1 MSETANAGLSAEVS
15 DERSGNAIAEQNN
28 DYAQQG
34 AGITEI
40 ADAPLS
46 LQQRLLATLFTSQ
59 SIFNAATTVSFTV
72 LPIAAVALTNNEA
85 VAGLPST
92 VTLIARTAVALPIGW
107 LMDRVGRRLGISF
120 GLAASVVGLGLSAFA
135 IMQGSFLLF
144 LAGAFINGLGRGT
157 GEQSRYAAADIV
169 PPARASNAIA
179 TVVFAGTVG
188 SVLGPFLNTPAQ
200 GMAERVGLDALS
212 GPYFLAAA
220 LTAIA
225 LVITFTM
232 LRPDPATLSRHRE
245 AQMPA
250 STQIKKSLRELFS
263 SSTVQLAV
271 VALAISQLV
280 MSMIMIITPLHMT
293 HQHHSTHAIEWV
305 IAVHILGMFALS
317 NVTGRMVVR
326 YGAFFMIAMAGL
338 VLGAAAI
345 LAPLA
350 QSAWMLGAA
359 LFLLGLGWNF
369 GFVSGSALLANS
381 FSGPD
386 KGQAQG
392 AAETFVAA
400 AAAAG
405 SFAIGPSF
413 AWGGYV
419 AVSMIGL
426 AFVLAMMGTLFW
438 QRRSA
443 NSVPL
448 S

>member
-1 MSETANAGLSAEVS
+1 MAETAEIAAAVD
-15 DERSGNAIAEQNN
+15 DEAANEMRF
-28 DYAQQG
+28 G
-34 AGITEI
+34 AGQMELT
-40 ADAPLS
+40 DAPLA

-92 VTLIARTAVALPIGW
+92 VTLIARTVVALPIGW

-120 GLAASVVGLGLSAFA
+120 GLGASVMGLALAAFA
-135 IMQGSFLLF
+135 ILRGSFLLF
-144 LAGAFINGLGRGT
+144 LVGAFINGLGRGT

-200 GMAERVGLDALS
+200 WMAEQIGLEPLS
-212 GPYFLAAA
+212 GPYFLAAL
-220 LTAIA
+220 LTVVA
-225 LVITFTM
+225 LVITFVL
-232 LRPDPATLSRHRE
+232 LRPDPSTLSRRRE
-245 AQMPA
+245 AQLPA
-250 STQIKKSLRELFS
+250 DTQVKKSLSELFS

-280 MSMIMIITPLHMT
+280 MTMIMIITPLHMT
-293 HQHHSTHAIEWV
+293 HQNHGSHAIEWV

-317 NVTGRMVVR
+317 NVTGRLVVR
-326 YGAFFMIAMAGL
+326 FGAFFMIAMAGL

-345 LAPLA
+345 LAPL
-350 QSAWMLGAA
+350 STNVWTLGAA

-381 FSGPD
+381 FTGPE

-400 AAAAG
+400 ASAAG
-405 SFAIGPSF
+405 SVVIGPSF
-413 AWGGYV
+413 QWGGYL

-443 NSVPL
+443 SSVPL
-448 S
+448 A